1 MQSFDAPG
9 PLAKYND
16 LLVRPKELPP
26 VDGVVQYQVKTQNI
40 LLVIGPHNFT
50 SVVDR
55 DVQTEGDAL
64 MKKLSQNKSL
74 MSGNNR
80 GSTCVSMTA
89 LSNQIRTQL
98 RMTGQDLSATFKALD
113 TDGSGELDK
122 AEFQYGLDRLGID
135 VTITD
140 FNLVWSIF
148 DRDTSGTIEL
158 AEFLE
163 FMRADGNEEP
173 VGKGKQM
180 KKQRQAD
187 KHDIKMYNAAIM
199 KECARKQ
206 RLQRVRNK
214 TMIVELLRKVKQNM
228 RDVWEGKTRAQQT
241 QVATELFNSI
251 DTDRGG
257 TIDKTVKSCYVC
269 PPVHR
274 VNIC

>member
-241 QVATELFNSI
+241 QAATELFNSI

-257 TIDKTVKSCYVC
+257 TIDKTVKSCDVC
-269 PPVHR
+269 PLSTV
-274 VNIC
+274 